1 MDEFKD
7 IDQYAVP
14 REKGMLEQ
22 ISIDESFYDITT
34 ETIAKRVF
42 DNKSAFEAKFA
53 KKNKSSQEYYNSSKQ
68 FVQEV

>member
-1 MDEFKD
+1 MEEFKD

-14 REKGMLEQ
+14 REKGILEQ
-22 ISIDESFYDITT
+22 ISIDDPFFDLTT

-42 DNKSAFEAKFA
+42 DNKAAFEAKFA
-53 KKNKSSQEYYNSSKQ
+53 KKNKSSQEYYNSNKQ